1 MGEHIVSQAGIE
13 EFLEEVG
20 RSGSVLGLS
29 SVQRLMDELGNIQDR
44 LNIIHVAGT
53 NGKGSLCAMVASVL
67 KEAGY
72 RVGAYTSPSVFG
84 RREQYLVDGAP
95 ASEEEYLDIFGTVK
109 EAYERIKAK
118 GQGLPTLFEV
128 ETAAAFQYFYQKK
141 CQIVLLEAGLGGAAD
156 ATNIIRKPLVSVLMS
171 ISMDHMGVLGES
183 LEEIA
188 QVKSGIIKG
197 HGQVVAVEPEHMQVR
212 KAIEKKCEERHA
224 ALCYAKPSE
233 AKGVHWEQG
242 RLCFSYP
249 GYGQLRLSMAG
260 AYQVE
265 NGICAIK
272 VIETL
277 KGMGWEVAA
286 SQVRRGLEEA
296 RWEGRFSVL
305 CREPL
310 FLMDGAHN
318 ADAAKKLRETI
329 KMGFTNGKI
338 IYIIGV
344 LADKEYGKILKTM
357 LPLAWKVYTVT
368 PNHPRALDGA
378 VLAKK
383 AMQWHS
389 DAVFCRTVR
398 EAAVKAAA
406 CAMRE
411 GAVVLAFGSLSYL
424 GELRESVKAG
434 FKEI

>member
-188 QVKSGIIKG
+188 QV
-197 HGQVVAVEPEHMQVR
+197 
-212 KAIEKKCEERHA
+212 
-224 ALCYAKPSE
+224 
-233 AKGVHWEQG
+233 
-242 RLCFSYP
+242 
-249 GYGQLRLSMAG
+249 
-260 AYQVE
+260 
-265 NGICAIK
+265 N
-272 VIETL
+272 T
-277 KGMGWEVAA
+277 
-286 SQVRRGLEEA
+286 
-296 RWEGRFSVL
+296 
-305 CREPL
+305 
-310 FLMDGAHN
+310 
-318 ADAAKKLRETI
+318 
-329 KMGFTNGKI
+329 
-338 IYIIGV
+338 
-344 LADKEYGKILKTM
+344 
-357 LPLAWKVYTVT
+357 
-368 PNHPRALDGA
+368 
-378 VLAKK
+378 
-383 AMQWHS
+383 
-389 DAVFCRTVR
+389 
-398 EAAVKAAA
+398 
-406 CAMRE
+406 
-411 GAVVLAFGSLSYL
+411 
-424 GELRESVKAG
+424 
-434 FKEI
+434 

>member
-1 MGEHIVSQAGIE
+1 MASQAGIE
-13 EFLEEVG
+13 EFLEEAG

-29 SVQRLMDELGNIQDR
+29 SIQRLMDELGNVQDR

-53 NGKGSLCAMVASVL
+53 NGKGSLCAMVASIL

-109 EAYERIKAK
+109 EAYGRIKAK

-141 CQIVLLEAGLGGAAD
+141 CQIVLLETGLGGAAD
-156 ATNIIRKPLVSVLMS
+156 ATNIIRKPLVSVLTS

-212 KAIEKKCEERHA
+212 KAIEKKCEEQHA

-249 GYGQLRLSMAG
+249 GYGKLRLSMAG

-265 NGICAIK
+265 NSICAGK
-272 VIETL
+272 WL
-277 KGMGWEVAA
+277 PARFGGGW
-286 SQVRRGLEEA
+286 RK
-296 RWEGRFSVL
+296 
-305 CREPL
+305 P
-310 FLMDGAHN
+310 DG
-318 ADAAKKLRETI
+318 K
-329 KMGFTNGKI
+329 
-338 IYIIGV
+338 
-344 LADKEYGKILKTM
+344 
-357 LPLAWKVYTVT
+357 
-368 PNHPRALDGA
+368 
-378 VLAKK
+378 
-383 AMQWHS
+383 
-389 DAVFCRTVR
+389 AVFPC
-398 EAAVKAAA
+398 
-406 CAMRE
+406 CA
-411 GAVVLAFGSLSYL
+411 GSLC
-424 GELRESVKAG
+424 
-434 FKEI
+434 F